1 MQANRGGSVSL
12 KTEFI
17 RLREVD
23 WRELDIKEAG
33 SWPLVLQLLCCFF
46 AFVLPFSAVY
56 FYYVGPAKESMIVAR
71 NLEEKL
77 ITEYRVKAAKVANLE
92 VMNEQMGV
100 LEVRIEELRE
110 MLPTGAE
117 VPSLLDSISEA
128 AIDNK
133 LEIDYLRL
141 RSSQALEHYVER
153 PFDIQVRGGYHQIA
167 NFLSDVASMPRIVT
181 MHELVMA
188 PDDEDF
194 LVLSL
199 LAKTYSYR
207 EQQGSED

>member
-1 MQANRGGSVSL
+1 VSL
-12 KTEFI
+12 KTEFM

-33 SWPLVLQLLCCFF
+33 SWPLALQLLCYFF
-46 AFVLPFSAVY
+46 VFALSLSVVY
-56 FYYVGPAKESMIVAR
+56 FYYVSPAKESLVVAR
-71 NLEEKL
+71 DLEEKL
-77 ITEYRVKAAKVANLE
+77 IAEYRAKAAKVANLE

-100 LEVRIEELRE
+100 LEVHIEELRE

-117 VPSLLDSISEA
+117 VPSFLDSISEA
-128 AIDNK
+128 AIENK

-141 RSSQALEHYVER
+141 RSSQALEHYIER

-167 NFLSDVASMPRIVT
+167 NFLADVASMPRIVT

-188 PDDEDF
+188 PDDEDV

-207 EQQGSED
+207 ERQGSEG